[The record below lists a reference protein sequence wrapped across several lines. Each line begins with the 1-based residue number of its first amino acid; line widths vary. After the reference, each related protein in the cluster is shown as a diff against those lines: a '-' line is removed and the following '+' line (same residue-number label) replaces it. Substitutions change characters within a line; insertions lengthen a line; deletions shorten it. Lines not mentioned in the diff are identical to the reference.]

1 MIDIDIL
8 TLLSEQQA
16 SLIVSLTRIAIHSQL
31 LSRITVA
38 MTIIFCGGKPKNEI
52 VLFQMEIVLSAFPLF
67 LNISLWMV
75 VNLN

>member
-16 SLIVSLTRIAIHSQL
+16 SLIISLIRIAIHSQ

-52 VLFQMEIVLSAFPLF
+52 VLFQMEIVLSVFPRF

-75 VNLN
+75 ANSN

>member
-8 TLLSEQQA
+8 TLLSKQQA
-16 SLIVSLTRIAIHSQL
+16 SLIISLTRIVIHSQL
-31 LSRITVA
+31 LSRITMA

-52 VLFQMEIVLSAFPLF
+52 VLFQMKIVLSVLPHF

-75 VNLN
+75 ANSN

>member
-67 LNISLWMV
+67 LNISLWIV
-75 VNLN
+75 VNSN

>member
-16 SLIVSLTRIAIHSQL
+16 FLIVSLTRIEIHSQL

-67 LNISLWMV
+67 LNIFLWMV
-75 VNLN
+75 ANSN

>member
-75 VNLN
+75 ANSN